1 MGDVM
6 KKETKEYHYD
16 WNLWTIID
24 NACKAY
30 DGSPKEYEAMLSLIP
45 NFRGSLEPIIGQ
57 GEPGILLLKLLSK
70 YLKKILTAHDEGKKV
85 AMTTFCFAPPILYAF
100 DVVPILLEP
109 MTGLGIFI
117 LQRGNS
123 EYLDY
128 CCEVGFTE
136 TSCSS
141 QRGALGAYLAG
152 LGVRPDMIVCD
163 SPGICDTNANSYAF
177 ASAYLGIPFYQLCY
191 PPTLTDERAGNYHRQ
206 DFMNLISFLE
216 EQTGSTL
223 DMDRLREV
231 VTEIERQNELINEF
245 TELQRLVPSPVPP
258 IFNLFLYSGNFLMGG
273 TKDFTDLLK
282 AILKKIK
289 ENAAKGIAGTRT
301 GKERAR
307 GFFSYIDHYTT
318 DLRLWNFLDRNEIA
332 HLGCILSTFWE
343 EGASYSKDREDAVFR
358 MKKDTLEDM
367 IDSLAEQMSRMPMV
381 KSIRGPYDAPNMWL
395 DDTLVMTRLMKA
407 DFVVYFGTM
416 GCRNTWGMVKS
427 YARDLERKGIP
438 TLIMYSDAF
447 DDRVQSWEAVTDKI
461 SEFIH
466 LRGIGAGN
474 RREVT

>member
-1 MGDVM
+1 M
-6 KKETKEYHYD
+6 KRETKEYNYD
-16 WNLWTIID
+16 WNLWTILE
-24 NACKAY
+24 NAGRAY
-30 DGSPKEYEAMLSLIP
+30 DGSPKEYESLLSLIP
-45 NFRGSLEPIIGQ
+45 NFRDSLDAIISQ
-57 GEPGILLLKLLSK
+57 GEPGVLLLKLLSK
-70 YLKKILTAHDEGKKV
+70 YIKKTLTAHDEGKKV

-109 MTGLGIFI
+109 MTGIGIFI
-117 LQRGNS
+117 LQRGTG

-177 ASAYLGIPFYQLCY
+177 ASAYLNIPFYQLCY
-191 PPTLTDERAGNYHRQ
+191 PPTLTDERAAIYHRQ
-206 DFMNLISFLE
+206 DFMDLIAFLE
-216 EQTGSTL
+216 EQTGSKL
-223 DMDRLREV
+223 DIDKLREV
-231 VTEIERQNELINEF
+231 VIEIEKQNELINEF

-273 TKDFTDLLK
+273 TKDYTYLLRS
-282 AILKKIK
+282 ILKKVK
-289 ENAAKGIAGTRT
+289 ENAAKGIAGTIT
-301 GKERAR
+301 GRERAR

-343 EGASYSKDREDAVFR
+343 EGASYSKDRDDAVFR

-367 IDSLAEQMSRMPMV
+367 IDSLAQQMSRMPMV

-395 DDTLVMTRLMKA
+395 DDTLIMTKLMKA

-427 YARDLERKGIP
+427 YARDLERHGIP

-466 LRGIGAGN
+466 LRGIGAGTRN
-474 RREVT
+474 